1 MKALITGAT
10 GFIGSHLAG
19 ALIREGFDVA
29 CLVRNPANLRFLEDI
44 NAGIIKGD
52 CTDRESLADA
62 VKGVDYVF
70 HLAGLTKACSE
81 ADFFNA
87 NVKGTENIVQAVLE
101 NNSHIKRFVY
111 LSSLAAAGPS
121 CDGRPLK
128 EDSEPAPVSVYGKTK
143 LEGEKIVL
151 ANKKNMPVTVIRPP
165 AVYGPR
171 DRDLLI
177 FFKMIK
183 SGLIPYWGKCY
194 YSFLYV
200 EDLINGIILSALS
213 RDAEGEIFFVSDG
226 NIYSTDDIIE
236 AISDALQKRPVRLNI
251 PKFVMP
257 LLGFIS
263 EKAKGARKGINIINT
278 DKIKEMRHSH
288 WICDTTRAA
297 ERLKFE
303 PKVKI
308 KEGAKWTADWYRI
321 HQWL

>member
-29 CLVRNPANLRFLEDI
+29 CLVRNPSNLRYLEDLNVRI
-44 NAGIIKGD
+44 VRGD
-52 CTDRESLADA
+52 CTDISSLHDA
-62 VKGVDYVF
+62 VGDMDHIF

-87 NVKGTENIVQAVLE
+87 NVRGTENIVQAVLE
-101 NNSHIKRFVY
+101 NNPNIKRFVY

-121 CDGRPLK
+121 CDGKPLK
-128 EDSEPAPVSVYGKTK
+128 EDCEPMPVSVYGRTK

-151 ANKKNMPVTVIRPP
+151 AHSKNMPVTVIRPP

-171 DRDLLI
+171 DRDLLV
-177 FFKMIK
+177 FFKMVK
-183 SGLIPYWGKCY
+183 SGVIPYWGKCY

-213 RDAEGEIFFVSDG
+213 KDAEGEIFFMSDG

-236 AISDALQKRPVRLNI
+236 AISDALQRRPIKLNI

-263 EKAKGARKGINIINT
+263 EKAKGARKGVSIINT
-278 DKIKEMRHSH
+278 DKIKEMRHSQ
-288 WICDTTRAA
+288 WICDTTRAT

-308 KEGAKWTADWYRI
+308 KEGTKWTADWYRI
-321 HQWL
+321 HQWI